1 MNDYAAFLIH
11 RIACIASKLTPT
23 DDQYSSGDSMF
34 ACINAI
40 VSEPHYHRYR
50 IPLVGAW
57 LARDERLRAPPDRTR
72 VYLSPITAT
81 T

>member
-40 VSEPHYHRYR
+40 VGKPHSHRYR
-50 IPLVGAW
+50 IPW
-57 LARDERLRAPPDRTR
+57 LARYERLRALPDRTR
-72 VYLSPITAT
+72 VYLPPITAT